1 MRAPVDTI
9 PAPPFP
15 RSLGWIN
22 VATLRMDK
30 QRGRPVLIEFFDV
43 CRVHSLR
50 TLPYVRGWH
59 ERFAEAG
66 LRVISV
72 HAPGYPPSFE
82 EAVVRASVERLGIEH
97 PVALDH
103 AFELWQAYGNEGWP
117 ARYLFTP
124 EQRLL
129 EFHYGQG
136 AYEETERAIQEL
148 LGIEREP
155 LAPLR
160 PQDAPGA
167 NLVIPTP
174 DQPGAWSG
182 PYAAGAVWAVLEGPG
197 TVAVNGR
204 EFAVDWTG
212 AHLLVEHERH
222 TEAVLELEPGPGVT
236 CHGVQFEAGLGEVE
250 PRGG

>member
-1 MRAPVDTI
+1 VRAPVDTI
-9 PAPPFP
+9 HAPPFP

-22 VATLRMDK
+22 VASLRMDK

-50 TLPYVRGWH
+50 TLPYVKAWH
-59 ERFAEAG
+59 ERYADAG

-82 EAVVRASVERLGIEH
+82 EGVVRAAVQRLCIEH

-103 AFELWQAYGNEGWP
+103 EFALWQDFGNEGWP

-124 EQRLL
+124 QQRLL

-136 AYEETERAIQEL
+136 AYDETERAIQEL
-148 LGIEREP
+148 LGVEGDV
-155 LAPLR
+155 LGPLR

-167 NLVIPTP
+167 ELVVPTD
-174 DQPGAWSG
+174 DQQGAWSG
-182 PYAAGAVWAVLEGPG
+182 PYEAGAVWAVLEGEG
-197 TVAVNGR
+197 TVTVNGT
-204 EFAVDWTG
+204 ELPVGWTG
-212 AHLLVEHERH
+212 AHLLVEHPRH
-222 TEAVLELEPGPGVT
+222 TEAVLELDLGPGVA
-236 CHGVQFEAGLGEVE
+236 CHGVQFEPGLA
-250 PRGG
+250 

>member
-15 RSLGWIN
+15 RTLRWIN

-50 TLPYVRGWH
+50 TLPYLQAWH
-59 ERFAEAG
+59 ERYEEHG

-72 HAPGYPPSFE
+72 HAPGFPPSFE
-82 EAVVRASVERLGIEH
+82 EDVVRASVERLGIVH

-103 AFELWQAYGNEGWP
+103 EFELWQEYGNEGWP
-117 ARYLFTP
+117 ARYLFTQQ
-124 EQRLL
+124 QRLL

-136 AYEETERAIQEL
+136 GYAETELAIQEL
-148 LGIEREP
+148 IGVGREP

-160 PQDAPGA
+160 PQDDPSAE
-167 NLVIPTP
+167 LIIPTA

-182 PYAAGAVWAVLEGPG
+182 PYEAGAVWAVFEGAG
-197 TVAVNGR
+197 TVGVNGR
-204 EFAVDWTG
+204 PREIGHSGV
-212 AHLLVEHERH
+212 HPLVEHERH
-222 TEAVLELEPGPGVT
+222 TAGVLELEVGPGLV
-236 CHGVQFEAGLGEVE
+236 CHGVQFEAGLA
-250 PRGG
+250 

>member
-1 MRAPVDTI
+1 VRAPVDTI
-9 PAPPFP
+9 HAPPFP

-22 VATLRMDK
+22 VASLRMDK

-50 TLPYVRGWH
+50 TLPYVKAWH
-59 ERFAEAG
+59 ERYADAG

-82 EAVVRASVERLGIEH
+82 EGVVRAAVQRLCIEH

-103 AFELWQAYGNEGWP
+103 EFALWQDFGNEGWP

-124 EQRLL
+124 QQRLL

-136 AYEETERAIQEL
+136 AYDETERAIQEL
-148 LGIEREP
+148 LGVEGDV
-155 LAPLR
+155 LGPLR

-167 NLVIPTP
+167 ELVVPTD
-174 DQPGAWSG
+174 DQQGAWSG
-182 PYAAGAVWAVLEGPG
+182 PYEAGAVWAVLEGEG
-197 TVAVNGR
+197 TVTVNGT
-204 EFAVDWTG
+204 ELPVGWTG
-212 AHLLVEHERH
+212 AHLLVEHPRH
-222 TEAVLELEPGPGVT
+222 TEAVLELELGPGVA
-236 CHGVQFEAGLGEVE
+236 CHGVQFEPGLA
-250 PRGG
+250 

>member
-1 MRAPVDTI
+1 VRAPVDTI
-9 PAPPFP
+9 HAPPFP

-22 VATLRMDK
+22 VASLRMDK

-50 TLPYVRGWH
+50 TLPYVKAWH
-59 ERFAEAG
+59 ERYADAG

-82 EAVVRASVERLGIEH
+82 EGVVRAAVQRLCIEH

-103 AFELWQAYGNEGWP
+103 EFALWQDFGNEGWP

-124 EQRLL
+124 QQRLL

-136 AYEETERAIQEL
+136 AYDETERAIQEL
-148 LGIEREP
+148 LGVEGDV
-155 LAPLR
+155 LGPLR

-167 NLVIPTP
+167 ELVVPTD
-174 DQPGAWSG
+174 DQQGAWSG
-182 PYAAGAVWAVLEGPG
+182 PYEAGAVWAVLEGEG
-197 TVAVNGR
+197 TVTVNGT
-204 EFAVDWTG
+204 ELPVGWTG
-212 AHLLVEHERH
+212 AHLLVEHPRH
-222 TEAVLELEPGPGVT
+222 TEAVLEFDLGPGVA
-236 CHGVQFEAGLGEVE
+236 CHGVQFEPGLA
-250 PRGG
+250 

>member
-15 RSLGWIN
+15 RSLAWIN

-30 QRGRPVLIEFFDV
+30 QRGRPVLIDFFDV

-59 ERFAEAG
+59 DRYAEAG

-82 EAVVRASVERLGIEH
+82 EDVVRAAVERLGIAH

-103 AFELWQAYGNEGWP
+103 AFELWQEYGNEGWP

-148 LGIEREP
+148 LGLEREP

-167 NLVIPTP
+167 ELVIPTP

-197 TVAVNGR
+197 TVTVNGR
-204 EFAVDWTG
+204 DVAVAWTG

-222 TEAVLELEPGPGVT
+222 TEAVLELELSPGVT
-236 CHGVQFEAGLGEVE
+236 CHGVQFEAGLATT
-250 PRGG
+250 R

>member
-1 MRAPVDTI
+1 VRAPVDTI
-9 PAPPFP
+9 HAPPFP
-15 RSLGWIN
+15 RALGWIN

-50 TLPYVRGWH
+50 TLPYVQAWH
-59 ERFAEAG
+59 ERYEPDG
-66 LRVISV
+66 LRVVSV

-82 EAVVRASVERLGIEH
+82 EEVVRATLERFGVVH

-103 AFELWQAYGNEGWP
+103 EFNLWQDFGNEGWP

-136 AYEETERAIQEL
+136 AYDETERAIQEL
-148 LGIEREP
+148 LGVERE
-155 LAPLR
+155 LVAPLR
-160 PQDAPGA
+160 PQDALGA
-167 NLVIPTP
+167 DLVVPTADIAGP
-174 DQPGAWSG
+174 WSG
-182 PYAAGAVWAVLEGPG
+182 PYEAGAVWAVLEGRG
-197 TVAVNGR
+197 TIAVNGEER
-204 EFAVDWTG
+204 PVPWTG

-222 TEAVLELEPGPGVT
+222 AQSVLELELGPGVV
-236 CHGVQFEAGLGEVE
+236 CHGVQFEPGLA
-250 PRGG
+250 P

>member
-9 PAPPFP
+9 HAPPFP
-15 RSLGWIN
+15 RELGWIN

-43 CRVHSLR
+43 CRAHSLR
-50 TLPYVRGWH
+50 TLPYVKAWH
-59 ERFAEAG
+59 ERYAADG

-72 HAPGYPPSFE
+72 HAPGFPPSFE
-82 EAVVRASVERLGIEH
+82 EDVVRAAVQRLGIEH

-103 AFELWQAYGNEGWP
+103 EFALWREYGNEGWP
-117 ARYLFTP
+117 ARYLFTQ

-136 AYEETERAIQEL
+136 GYDETERAIQEL
-148 LGIEREP
+148 LGVERDLVE
-155 LAPLR
+155 PLR

-167 NLVIPTP
+167 ELVAPTP

-182 PYAAGAVWAVLEGPG
+182 PYEAGAVWAVLEGRG
-197 TVAVNGR
+197 AVRVNGR
-204 EFAVDWTG
+204 ELDVGFTG
-212 AHLLVEHERH
+212 VHPLVEHERH
-222 TEAVLELEPGPGVT
+222 TAGVLELEIGPGVT
-236 CHGVQFEAGLGEVE
+236 CHGVQFEPGLA
-250 PRGG
+250 